1 MSREMMET
9 SLQCESQR
17 RHHGML
23 CRLEEPIPEVLQSG
37 WQKLVEQAGALVP
50 SRPTIR
56 VRPVTLCIELEDL
69 LAEWR
74 ELWSAK
80 WFAGELDELITS
92 EWTLKDVIA
101 HVASWSREM
110 RAQAEILG
118 KGSTVG
124 YRILFEKVGGP
135 RSWNAEQVALRR
147 SQPVEELIE
156 EIERETTLF
165 QDLLLAVEQTILF
178 VERPIGIAMAATG
191 APWIRSIAGIV
202 EMRCY
207 HDRMHLHRIREWRLG
222 RSIGES

>member
-1 MSREMMET
+1 MSREMIET
-9 SLQCESQR
+9 SLQYDSQR

-23 CRLEEPIPEVLQSG
+23 CRPEEPIPTVLQSA
-37 WQKLVEQAGALVP
+37 WQQLLEQAGALAP
-50 SRPTIR
+50 SRSPIR

-74 ELWSAK
+74 ELWNSK
-80 WFAGELDELITS
+80 WFAGELYELITS

-101 HVASWSREM
+101 HVASWSTEM

-118 KGSTVG
+118 KGSAVG

-147 SQPVEELIE
+147 SQPLEKLIG
-156 EIERETTLF
+156 EIERETARF
-165 QDLLLAVEQTILF
+165 QDLLLTVEQPLLF

-191 APWIRSIAGIV
+191 EPWIRSVAGIV
-202 EMRCY
+202 EMRCF
-207 HDRMHLHRIREWRLG
+207 HDRMHLHRIRQWRLG
-222 RSIGES
+222 RSIGEN